1 MGKPA
6 GERLCRFFVSRETV
20 GGVVLCLVKGSPS
33 ASFCC
38 PLGQPCRNRPAEFAR
53 FSRCPPGACQR
64 RLLPVMLVFK
74 SFLVQVV
81 NLYLMQRLQVG
92 GGVL

>member
-1 MGKPA
+1 MSDFMEEPFGMCRGRCPHRPA
-6 GERLCRFFVSRETV
+6 GLPEDSDF
-20 GGVVLCLVKGSPS
+20 
-33 ASFCC
+33 
-38 PLGQPCRNRPAEFAR
+38 LGQPCRNRPAEFAR
-53 FSRCPPGACQR
+53 FSRCPPWACQR